1 MCCCTPPLPLPAANS
16 THVLQSVVVEALS
29 AAGVGMCKAS
39 LEELKYWQKHNF
51 PHPVPA
57 PSNPATIDFV
67 DPVRDVTSQWA
78 ARVSADLVALMCP
91 VPAPCSTAVSGDR
104 YRVCQR
110 T

>member
-1 MCCCTPPLPLPAANS
+1 MFRVASVVLTTCNVLLPPPSLPLPAANS
-16 THVLQSVVVEALS
+16 THVLQTMVVGALS

-78 ARVSADLVALMCP
+78 VV
-91 VPAPCSTAVSGDR
+91 T
-104 YRVCQR
+104 R
-110 T
+110 TCER